1 MSDTMIFF
9 IKATFYLGCALT
21 IFGII
26 QFVLLLVNLGN
37 TETNMGEEF
46 LSTINSLV
54 IGIMAVVGLYPLF
67 IKLWQNLKRTC
78 KSFLKNKN
86 IEKQKRR
93 WFFKWQ
99 F

>member
-9 IKATFYLGCALT
+9 IKVTFYLGCVLT

-26 QFVLLLVNLGN
+26 QFVLLLLNLGN

-67 IKLWQNLKRTC
+67 IKL
-78 KSFLKNKN
+78 
-86 IEKQKRR
+86 
-93 WFFKWQ
+93 
-99 F
+99 

>member
-37 TETNMGEEF
+37 TETNMGE
-46 LSTINSLV
+46 
-54 IGIMAVVGLYPLF
+54 
-67 IKLWQNLKRTC
+67 
-78 KSFLKNKN
+78 
-86 IEKQKRR
+86 
-93 WFFKWQ
+93 
-99 F
+99 